1 VLVLLESGNS
11 IVDTLLPVLAVLF
24 VALLAIKYVLYRQEA
39 WVATCFTLAER
50 DFNNNL
56 SSGLEHGGR
65 KGRAA
70 ERREWNEMAV
80 PPRIQVNKD
89 GYRTATHDLIAANE
103 QELKGKGAAIGKAAA
118 TAFLLRELY
127 EGNVDAAQSK
137 IFADTL
143 NSGGTLPYIA
153 PGIYELVGFD
163 KFDPK
168 TGFPPNAGIP
178 RWLLL
183 RVVRSWHYPREILM
197 VKTDSSGKRF
207 PVKGLDAISE
217 LTQQQV

>member
-1 VLVLLESGNS
+1 MTVLLESGNS
-11 IVDTLLPVLAVLF
+11 IVDALLPVLAVLF
-24 VALLAIKYVLYRQEA
+24 AALLAIKYILYRQEA

-65 KGRAA
+65 KGRVA
-70 ERREWNEMAV
+70 ERREWNEMAA

-89 GYRTATHDLIAANE
+89 GYRTATHDLITANE
-103 QELKGKGAAIGKAAA
+103 QELKGKGAAIGRAST

-137 IFADTL
+137 IFTDTL
-143 NSGGTLPYIA
+143 NSDGTPPYIA

-168 TGFPPNAGIP
+168 TGFPPKAGVP

-183 RVVRSWHYPREILM
+183 RVVRSWHYPREIQM
-197 VKTDSSGKRF
+197 VKTDPSGERF
-207 PVKGLDAISE
+207 RITGLQAISE
-217 LTQQQV
+217 LTEQQV